1 LVGKKIPT
9 NVFGLAPPL
18 MVITQNEMERAH
30 PPRGQ
35 YEQALLGQVLLP
47 VATLGLV
54 GIGEAI
60 GPPEQIPQCNQ
71 AVLAQENAAG
81 L

>member
-1 LVGKKIPT
+1 
-9 NVFGLAPPL
+9 